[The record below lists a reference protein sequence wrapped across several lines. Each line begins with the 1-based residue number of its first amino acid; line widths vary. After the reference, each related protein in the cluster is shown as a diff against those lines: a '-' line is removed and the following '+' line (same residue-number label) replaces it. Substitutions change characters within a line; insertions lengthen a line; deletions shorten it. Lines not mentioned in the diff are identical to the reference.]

1 MDMKSTIRILAMTL
15 TAAGIASAAFGGLRS
30 NFGVSIDD
38 LNKTARGSVSG
49 ARNSTDNVQL
59 LQCSYGAWSSGA
71 ISMVCAARDATGLS
85 RTCLTQNPLF
95 IEFAR
100 SMHGDSILEFRW
112 DADGKCTY
120 VGIAQSSHIDPKA
133 LAPVEKRAAN

>member
-1 MDMKSTIRILAMTL
+1 MAL
-15 TAAGIASAAFGGLRS
+15 TVAGIASAAFGGARGS
-30 NFGVSIDD
+30 SGVSIDD
-38 LNKTARGSVSG
+38 VNKTARGSVSA

-59 LQCSYGAWSSGA
+59 LQCSYGAWASGA
-71 ISMVCAARDATGLS
+71 ISMVCAARDVTGVA
-85 RTCLTQNPLF
+85 RTCLTQNPVF

-100 SMHGDSILEFRW
+100 SMQGDSILEFRW

-120 VGIAQSSHIDPKA
+120 IGVVQSSHIDPKA